1 MVDMAIHSSRMLK
14 SVTCVAL
21 VVVSTSILAAHGILL
36 TSTPKANE
44 IVTGP
49 KMILSLKF
57 NSRVDQGRSTRVL
70 AKSDHSIF
78 LVPITVNEFSPAR
91 LTGMSS
97 SLPRHVSATL
107 AGFGRGRAYHS
118 RGRPFPGDINS
129 RAVIS

>member
-49 KMILSLKF
+49 KVVLSLTF
-57 NSRVDQGRSTRVL
+57 NSRVDQGRSTL
-70 AKSDHSIF
+70 ILEKSDHSSF
-78 LVPITVNEFSPAR
+78 AVPVTVDKSSPEK
-91 LTGMSS
+91 LTGMAL
-97 SLPRHVSATL
+97 SLAPGAYQLRWQVL
-107 AGFGRGRAYHS
+107 AVDGHITRGEL
-118 RGRPFPGDINS
+118 PFQ
-129 RAVIS
+129 VK